1 MADERPET
9 KLEEGLLHDW
19 IYERKIVPMKSKGGI
34 LCYRNFGVLMY
45 CLTIFCPL
53 VHGGEGS
60 VCFGVKLGE
69 RVVHAP
75 TRFDSVLSKS
85 FLLSDNILGPKSSL
99 RVNCK
104 TTHIKIDRPF
114 FGLNEATASCDE
126 NGLVFGLTVN
136 SSFRRGMTRTESF
149 AKLLELRA
157 EVIKRIGFEI
167 GEYSFSTQGF
177 QNGLAG
183 SAGGRT
189 LWMDMDRV
197 YAYVRSTNSDIEVSL
212 QCSINSRGA
221 YNAEAKFGGDSPVE
235 FNVQIVK
242 TSIRDAEVRR
252 MRNVHEHEERLRNLK
267 LSEFYGVDFVS
278 SPQCPTNSLVRKEF
292 PGEEILRDGR
302 TNRFIHVYWER
313 MDRTLRP
320 AAFFDFARI
329 EYSHRSMEAENV
341 SFYGH
346 FNKGSS
352 RKECIA
358 HLNEFSMEMKAR
370 YGIVLKDLTE
380 PPNEVDP
387 IDFIQHDLPVHD
399 ERDVSRYYF
408 DCKNRFFC
416 REFQNGKVFVRLS
429 AGETS
434 YGERCTVLECRTFSV
449 SSSR

>member
-19 IYERKIVPMKSKGGI
+19 IYERKIVSMKSKGGI

-136 SSFRRGMTRTESF
+136 GSFRRGMTRTESF
-149 AKLLELRA
+149 AKLLELRE

-177 QNGLAG
+177 QKL
-183 SAGGRT
+183 GG
-189 LWMDMDRV
+189 
-197 YAYVRSTNSDIEVSL
+197 
-212 QCSINSRGA
+212 
-221 YNAEAKFGGDSPVE
+221 
-235 FNVQIVK
+235 
-242 TSIRDAEVRR
+242 
-252 MRNVHEHEERLRNLK
+252 
-267 LSEFYGVDFVS
+267 
-278 SPQCPTNSLVRKEF
+278 
-292 PGEEILRDGR
+292 
-302 TNRFIHVYWER
+302 
-313 MDRTLRP
+313 
-320 AAFFDFARI
+320 
-329 EYSHRSMEAENV
+329 
-341 SFYGH
+341 
-346 FNKGSS
+346 
-352 RKECIA
+352 
-358 HLNEFSMEMKAR
+358 
-370 YGIVLKDLTE
+370 
-380 PPNEVDP
+380 
-387 IDFIQHDLPVHD
+387 
-399 ERDVSRYYF
+399 
-408 DCKNRFFC
+408 
-416 REFQNGKVFVRLS
+416 
-429 AGETS
+429 
-434 YGERCTVLECRTFSV
+434 
-449 SSSR
+449 